1 MKNEQNNEQNEDL
14 NIDNYPSTVVQPRKK
29 TMSEAATPMHDAQ
42 TVSGGRPLTQLLPS
56 AAVIQSDSTL
66 TSLQLPTSP
75 SA

>member
-1 MKNEQNNEQNEDL
+1 MQNEQNNEQNEDL
-14 NIDNYPSTVVQPRKK
+14 NIDNYPSTVVHPLKK

-42 TVSGGRPLTQLLPS
+42 TVSGGRPLTQLRPP
-56 AAVIQSDSTL
+56 AAALQSDYTL